1 MKPSTHPFERLAASL
16 SDILPPDLG
25 SDVRA
30 NIRGALRGAFDRM
43 DLVTRE
49 EFEVQEAVLRRSR
62 EKLAQ
67 LEQRVRELEE
77 LLEKRR

>member
-1 MKPSTHPFERLAASL
+1 MKPSLPPFERLAASL
-16 SDILPPDLG
+16 SDMLPADLG

-30 NIRGALRGAFDRM
+30 NVRGALRGAFDRL

-67 LEQRVRELEE
+67 LEQRIKELEE
-77 LLEKRR
+77 LLENRR